1 MGWGTILYLA
11 ALTTIDTSLYE
22 VAAIDG
28 ANRWRQTWHV
38 TRLELDQDVDVTVRA
53 KVGAQN

>member
-1 MGWGTILYLA
+1 VQIDPVPEHLAELILQGEE
-11 ALTTIDTSLYE
+11 S
-22 VAAIDG
+22 
-28 ANRWRQTWHV
+28 QTWHV